1 MVPLDSLIHPKVNL
15 NSPESR
21 VSKGTGDWTPDVL
34 LRVQKFLGNKRSIYK
49 LLKYRTKN
57 SHSKYKL
64 QAIIEVIKWHFIFL
78 TPVSHQKF
86 KKAS

>member
-1 MVPLDSLIHPKVNL
+1 MASVDSLIHPKEDF

-21 VSKGTGDWTPDVL
+21 DQEEDREWIPRCSISSKDSW
-34 LRVQKFLGNKRSIYK
+34 NKRSLYK

-64 QAIIEVIKWHFIFL
+64 QAIIEVIKWHFMFLPRL
-78 TPVSHQKF
+78 TPKM
-86 KKAS
+86 

>member
-1 MVPLDSLIHPKVNL
+1 VDL

-21 VSKGTGDWTPDVL
+21 GEGAGLPDVL
-34 LRVQKFLGNKRSIYK
+34 LSPKDSWNKRSIYK

-64 QAIIEVIKWHFIFL
+64 QTIIEVIKWHFMFYP
-78 TPVSHQKF
+78 PVSHQKF
-86 KKAS
+86 KKALWAS